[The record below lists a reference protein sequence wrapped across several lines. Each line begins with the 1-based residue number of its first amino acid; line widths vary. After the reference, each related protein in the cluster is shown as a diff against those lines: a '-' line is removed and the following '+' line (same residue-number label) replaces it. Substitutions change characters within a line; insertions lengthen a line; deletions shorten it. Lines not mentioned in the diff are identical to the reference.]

1 MINVGNKILKAW
13 YEMLNGQLSVP
24 VYRTDAPAEEEGNY
38 VIIRIESD
46 GSQNTNNQRFISN
59 PVVITDV
66 VTKFKAEIDDGL
78 AADIDNEISL
88 LLHSNPATHNLPSQ
102 DGIGITRVRRENA
115 TYIPEDDGTF
125 RYMRIVTRNVHRVEQ
140 LVLT

>member
-13 YEMLNGQLSVP
+13 YEMLNNNISVP
-24 VYRTDAPAEEEGNY
+24 VYRTDAPAEENGNY
-38 VIIRIESD
+38 VVIRIESD

-66 VTKFKAEIDDGL
+66 VTKFKTEIDDGL
-78 AADIDNEISL
+78 AIDIDNEISL

-102 DGIGITRVRRENA
+102 DGIGVTRVRRENA
-115 TYIPEDDGTF
+115 TYISEDDGTF
-125 RYMRIVTRNVHRVEQ
+125 RYMRIVTRNTHRVEQ